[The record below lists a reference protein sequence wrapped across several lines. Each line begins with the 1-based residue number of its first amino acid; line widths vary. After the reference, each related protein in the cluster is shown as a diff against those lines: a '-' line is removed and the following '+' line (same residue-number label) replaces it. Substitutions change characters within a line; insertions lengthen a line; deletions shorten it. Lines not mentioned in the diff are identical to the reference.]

1 MGMPLIAVLTCL
13 CACSAAAQEV
23 IREGDMERLVIAS
36 GADPGAWHSAEAT
49 MTAGGK
55 HTRVSPASLLF
66 HVDVDH
72 FAGEVQ
78 YPIGWPRTN
87 MALREPWQRDWSGFD
102 TLRISVYTET
112 SREVLPPSP
121 LGMNLYTPDRSS
133 AYSRTLTELRKD
145 EWVTIEVPLS
155 QIARHENVTSIQLFI
170 SESNY
175 QHGDVL
181 DFYIDDISLWR
192 HAVPTVTELVVQP
205 SVIFADARHV
215 VVSFRAA
222 GISPEGEAEARA
234 TLVAEGTALLTT
246 RRRVGRGPA
255 LLALALEGG
264 ALPEGSYKVRV
275 QLADGAPEERPLRV
289 VASPWEE

>member
-1 MGMPLIAVLTCL
+1 MHMPLAVLLTCL
-13 CACSAAAQEV
+13 CAWSAAAQEV

-36 GADPGAWHSAEAT
+36 GADPAAWHSAEAT
-49 MTAGGK
+49 MTASAE
-55 HTRVSPASLLF
+55 HTRDSPAALLF

-102 TLRISVYTET
+102 LLRISIYTET
-112 SREVLPPSP
+112 SREALPAAPM
-121 LGMNLYTPDRSS
+121 GVNLYTPDRAS
-133 AYSRTLTELRKD
+133 AYPRTLTELRKD
-145 EWVTIEVPLS
+145 EWVTIEIPLS

-175 QHGDVL
+175 HHGDVL

-205 SVIFADARHV
+205 AVIFADAGHV
-215 VVSFRAA
+215 VVSFHAA

-234 TLVAEGTALLTT
+234 TLVADGTALLTT
-246 RRRVGRGPA
+246 RRHVSRGPA

-264 ALPEGSYKVRV
+264 ALPEGDYTVRV
-275 QLADGAPEERPLRV
+275 QLADGAPRERPLRV
-289 VASPWEE
+289 VASPWAE